1 MNFIT
6 NLSTTLINKIF
17 LNKKLSNIRNSIPTF
32 LFRDLNF
39 ETENDALNIKFK
51 DLNKLKPGDKFH
63 YYYSQDYKKK
73 GTYNN
78 AKEKMKRNCNLVI
91 LPKKSE
97 KRLFYGKSYEY
108 EIIKEDDINN
118 YFQVKYYFEIPKEI
132 ITFKNKIEIF
142 KILNLPIPG
151 DIVTGIIEVKVNEF
165 TNYTKNIMKQLIYI
179 FDVSSKV
186 LLLCKNCQ
194 KSKTQYIIDLIL
206 NRKNKTIFF
215 VDNYLN
221 QKDQL
226 MSRLAN
232 LNNTTIKSLSGE
244 DKLTDENLEEYL
256 KCDIIIAC
264 SNKTQVLNVD
274 KILNKSNEKF
284 DIYIDEIDSRL
295 NTFTNNNFLKNQ
307 INNENVY
314 KIGLITATP
323 LKLFNYFEKN
333 KLKLGLYQL
342 KINNEEEEKYHKI
355 ENTIFKTLED
365 IKEFKTNAKIF
376 HPSGHTVASHN
387 ETMLKMIKKY
397 KCDAVIVMNKDGFNL
412 FEYNNIDQPTP
423 IDKKKI
429 KEMLNNEKIQ
439 KLSIKILKEKKIDIL
454 SSFRD
459 NMKSGII
466 EFENESQAEIDYI
479 KNKHNFELSELLPLV
494 INYFNLEDRRVGI
507 TGKSCIGRGITI
519 NSPHFMLTDAI
530 FEYKK
535 VNYKNISNYYQIC
548 GRICGLFNKWENYNK
563 INFYSDKK
571 FREQMLA
578 IEKVTSEYVFRFME
592 EIDNHKFNYIDML
605 GDNITRENND
615 KYNFFIRKYTG
626 EINDI
631 KQEINDFVGKYV
643 PNHDK
648 YNFKKREILD
658 GFIIEKYDS
667 NNKGKKS
674 NKDIK
679 NKIYTENIQINLGVK
694 EDLIKGSHRVYFCY
708 EDINDNKTLCAYYK
722 FAMLKTIENNNIV
735 ENQSTEIIEDIVD
748 LYIEPIENNNTV
760 IIEDNIYL
768 PIEPINYKKMKVVD
782 LKNLCKTRK
791 IKKCSGL
798 RKQQLIEL
806 LSQ

>member
-17 LNKKLSNIRNSIPTF
+17 LNKKLSNIRNSIPIF
-32 LFRDLNF
+32 LFRDLNI

-63 YYYSQDYKKK
+63 YYYSQDYTVK

-78 AKEKMKRNCNLVI
+78 AKDKMKRNCNLVI
-91 LPKKSE
+91 LPKKGK

-132 ITFKNKIEIF
+132 ITFKNKVEIF

-165 TNYTKNIMKQLIYI
+165 TNYAQNIMKQLIYI

-226 MSRLAN
+226 MSRLAK

-244 DKLTDENLEEYL
+244 GKLTDENLEEYL

-295 NTFTNNNFLKNQ
+295 NTFTKNNFLKNQ
-307 INNENVY
+307 INNKNVY

-323 LKLFNYFEKN
+323 LKLFNHFEEN
-333 KLKLGLYQL
+333 NLKLGLYQL

-355 ENTIFKTLED
+355 ENTNYKTLKD

-376 HPSGHTVASHN
+376 HPSGHTVNSH
-387 ETMLKMIKKY
+387 EDTMKKMIENY
-397 KCDAVIVMNKDGFNL
+397 KCDAVIVMNKNGFNL
-412 FEYNNIDQPTP
+412 FKNKKNEKDEYESTVIN
-423 IDKKKI
+423 KKKI

-439 KLSIKILKEKKIDIL
+439 KLLIKILKEKNIDML
-454 SSFRD
+454 SSLRD
-459 NMKSGII
+459 NIKSGII
-466 EFENESQAEIDYI
+466 EYKDESHAEIDYI

-494 INYFNLEDRRVGI
+494 IHYFNLEDRRVGI

-519 NSPHFMLTDAI
+519 NSPHFMITDAI
-530 FEYKK
+530 FEYTK

-548 GRICGLFNKWENYNK
+548 GRICGLFNKWKNYNK
-563 INFYSDKK
+563 INFYSNIK

-578 IEKVTSEYVFRFME
+578 IEKVTSEYVFRFLE
-592 EIDNHKFNYIDML
+592 EIDNHKFNYVNML
-605 GDNITRENND
+605 GDNIITENND
-615 KYNFFIRKYTG
+615 KYIYHFRKYVG
-626 EINDI
+626 EIDDI

-643 PNHDK
+643 PDHDK
-648 YNFKKREILD
+648 YHFKEREILD

-667 NNKGKKS
+667 NNKSKKS
-674 NKDIK
+674 CKDIVKIK
-679 NKIYTENIQINLGVK
+679 NTQNIQSHLGTK
-694 EDLIKGSHRVYFCY
+694 KALIKGSHRVYFCY
-708 EDINDNKTLCAYYK
+708 EDINDKKTLCAYYK
-722 FAMLKTIENNNIV
+722 FAILKSSLKNDNLNNLTNNI
-735 ENQSTEIIEDIVD
+735 ERLNLEPEIIEEIIDIIPVVED
-748 LYIEPIENNNTV
+748 IEE
-760 IIEDNIYL
+760 
-768 PIEPINYKKMKVVD
+768 INYKKMKVVD
-782 LKNLCKTRK
+782 LKKLCKKRK
-791 IKKCSGL
+791 IKGYSKL
-798 RKQQLIEL
+798 KKQQLLDIL
-806 LSQ
+806 Q